1 VITVHLEGSLAKKL
15 GESKLELKVRSVKEC
30 LSAMGANFKDFE
42 ELLLECSSKYLILI
56 DGVISNS
63 MTALYKKVNK
73 SIHFIPMLEGAF
85 VIIPAVTAIKLALGV
100 SWLTATLVYVAIQ
113 ALIVYGTMAL
123 MAHLADGPGKGTSTS
138 SNLFPGTD
146 NVVSQGGVVPIGYGR
161 RRVGSRVVSTSL
173 SAIDKNIFESD
184 IFKGISSIESFKIED
199 SKIGAFSTT

>member
-1 VITVHLEGSLAKKL
+1 MITVHLEGSLAKKL

-56 DGVISNS
+56 DGVISDS

-100 SWLTATLVYVAIQ
+100 SWFTATLVYVAIQ
-113 ALIVYGTMAL
+113 ALVMYGTMAL
-123 MAHLADGPGKGTSTS
+123 MAHLADKPGEGISTS
-138 SNLFPGTD
+138 SNLLPGTD
-146 NVVSQGGVVPIGYGR
+146 NVISQGGAVPIGYGR
-161 RRVGSRVVSTSL
+161 RRVGSRVVSASL
-173 SAIDKNIFESD
+173 SSIDKNVFEGEN
-184 IFKGISSIESFKIED
+184 FAGINSIDSFQIND
-199 SKIGAFSTT
+199 SKGGAFSTG